1 MNTKSHAGVRIP
13 QAQVP
18 EFRIDAGKATRVN
31 GGLVAG
37 VAVLT
42 VAVVALGAALIVE
55 SSSEEPAPTPG
66 VPQAVSVQG
75 LASQSTVARVDEFL
89 AAYNADDPEAMRSFF
104 DEDSLLMEWNN
115 FVGMMEL
122 GGMPESDPVVASPPV
137 ERVGPVLQ
145 VSSGPYPV
153 VIAFSVEGANGQTSL
168 YIQQWFTQHTI
179 LRMWII

>member
-1 MNTKSHAGVRIP
+1 MNTKSDAGARIP
-13 QAQVP
+13 QTQVP
-18 EFRIDAGKATRVN
+18 EFRIDAGTATRVN
-31 GGLVAG
+31 RGLVAG

-42 VAVVALGAALIVE
+42 VAVVALGVALVIVE

-66 VPQAVSVQG
+66 VPQAVPAQG

-89 AAYNADDPEAMRSFF
+89 AAYNADDPEAIKPFF

-137 ERVGPVLQ
+137 ERVGPVLL
-145 VSSGPYPV
+145 VSSGPYPIL
-153 VIAFSVEGANGQTSL
+153 IAFSVEGATGQTSL
-168 YIQQWFTQHTI
+168 YIQQWTQHTI
-179 LRMWII
+179 SRMWII